1 MAKRKAPKIP
11 KEIDFTDEPRGP
23 AYERLIDF
31 AQKQCAK
38 FSLVWREDL
47 GNKRQE
53 NEIAR
58 RLNPFLVSDIFTN
71 KWPGTEIFSGSA
83 NVCAYKLNQE
93 TANVIKAVKS
103 LYQWEAPDFPED
115 IAFYTKGGE
124 VWLGSVA
131 HEHMGWLN
139 TESIATTELKNIVA
153 FLYNN
158 GIINKK
164 YF

>member
-1 MAKRKAPKIP
+1 MAKRKTPQIP

-23 AYERLIDF
+23 AYNRLIDF
-31 AQKQCAK
+31 AQKQCDK
-38 FSLVWREDL
+38 FSIVWRKDL
-47 GNKRQE
+47 GNKKEE
-53 NEIAR
+53 NEISRKLA
-58 RLNPFLVSDIFTN
+58 PFIVSDKTMN

-83 NVCAYKLNQE
+83 NVCTYQLNQE
-93 TANVIKAVKS
+93 TANIIKLAKR
-103 LYQWEAPDFPED
+103 LYQWEAPEFPED
-115 IAFYTKGGE
+115 LAFYIKSGE

-139 TESIATTELKNIVA
+139 TASISSPELENMLS
-153 FLYNN
+153 FLYSN

>member
-1 MAKRKAPKIP
+1 MAKRKVLKLP

-23 AYERLIDF
+23 AYDRLVDF
-31 AQKQCAK
+31 AQKHCDK
-38 FSLVWREDL
+38 FSLVWRKDL
-47 GNKRQE
+47 GNERHK
-53 NEIAR
+53 NEIAIN
-58 RLNPFLVSDIFTN
+58 LNPFLFSDISTN
-71 KWPGTEIFSGSA
+71 KWPGTEILSGSA
-83 NVCAYKLNQE
+83 EVCTYKLNRE
-93 TANVIKAVKS
+93 TVKLIKRAKR

-115 IAFYTKGGE
+115 ISFYTRDNE

-139 TESIATTELKNIVA
+139 TAAIDASELENICA
-153 FLYNN
+153 FLYGN